1 MADQPPA
8 PLALPP
14 AAPSPTIEGEFARLV
29 AIMRHLR
36 SPAGCPWDREQ
47 TWDTLKRFVLEEACE
62 VVDAIERGDAA
73 GLCGEI
79 GDLVFEGVFL
89 AQVAADRGAF
99 TMREA
104 LAAVNEKLIRR
115 HPHVFASPSAHAGAA
130 PSPITTPAAV
140 VAQWHEIKARERAEA
155 GEVPESVLSGVPL
168 ALPALARAAELGRRA
183 ARVGFDWSDA
193 RQVLDKVEEEIAELR
208 EAVAS
213 GGHAALEAELGDLLF
228 ALAQWARK
236 QGLDA
241 EAALRGANARFA
253 ARFRDVEAQVAA
265 SGHPFE
271 HFTLDELEAFWR
283 AAKSRRNVDR

>member
-8 PLALPP
+8 PPP
-14 AAPSPTIEGEFARLV
+14 AAPSPTAEGEFARLV

-89 AQVAADRGAF
+89 AQVAADHGAF
-99 TMREA
+99 TLREA

-115 HPHVFASPSAHAGAA
+115 HPHVFASPDLPAA
-130 PSPITTPAAV
+130 PAASPITTPDAV

-155 GEVPESVLSGVPL
+155 GEATGSVLSGVPL
-168 ALPALARAAELGRRA
+168 ALPALARAEELGRRA
-183 ARVGFDWSDA
+183 ARVGFDWPDA
-193 RQVLDKVEEEIAELR
+193 AQVLDKVEEEIAELR
-208 EAVAS
+208 EAAAS
-213 GGHAALEAELGDLLF
+213 GTRADVEAELGDLLF
-228 ALAQWARK
+228 ALAQWARAH
-236 QGLDA
+236 GLDA
-241 EAALRGANARFA
+241 EAALRGANARFT
-253 ARFRDVEAQVAA
+253 ARFQEVEARVAE
-265 SGHPFE
+265 SGRSFE
-271 HFTLDELEAFWR
+271 RFTLDELEAFWQ
-283 AAKSRRNVDR
+283 AAKRRHGTRG

>member
-1 MADQPPA
+1 MTDQPPA
-8 PLALPP
+8 PLAPPP
-14 AAPSPTIEGEFARLV
+14 AAPSPTAEGEFARLV

-99 TMREA
+99 TLREA

-115 HPHVFASPSAHAGAA
+115 HPHVFASPHLPAGAA
-130 PSPITTPAAV
+130 PSPITTAAAV
-140 VAQWHEIKARERAEA
+140 VAQWHEIKARERVEA
-155 GEVPESVLSGVPL
+155 GEASDSVLSGVPL

-183 ARVGFDWSDA
+183 ARVGFDWPDA
-193 RQVLDKVEEEIAELR
+193 AQVLDKVEEEMAELR
-208 EAVAS
+208 EATAS
-213 GGHAALEAELGDLLF
+213 GGHEALEAELGDLLF
-228 ALAQWARK
+228 ALVQWARK

-241 EAALRGANARFA
+241 ETALRGANARFA
-253 ARFRDVEAQVAA
+253 ARFRDVEARVAA
-265 SGHPFE
+265 SGRPFE
-271 HFTLDELEAFWR
+271 QFTLDELDALWQ
-283 AAKSRRNVDR
+283 AAKGRRHADR

>member
-8 PLALPP
+8 PPAPP
-14 AAPSPTIEGEFARLV
+14 PTAPSATAEGEFARLL

-47 TWDTLKRFVLEEACE
+47 NWETLKRFVLEEACE

-115 HPHVFASPSAHAGAA
+115 HPHVFASPDLPAA
-130 PSPITTPAAV
+130 PAGSPITTPAAV
-140 VAQWHEIKARERAEA
+140 VAQWQEIKARERAEA
-155 GEVPESVLSGVPL
+155 GEAPGSVLSGVPL
-168 ALPALARAAELGRRA
+168 ALPALARAEELGRRA
-183 ARVGFDWSDA
+183 ARVGFDWPDA
-193 RQVLDKVEEEIAELR
+193 AQVLDKVEEEIAELR
-208 EAVAS
+208 EAAAS
-213 GGHAALEAELGDLLF
+213 GARADVEAELGDLLF

-236 QGLDA
+236 RGLDA
-241 EAALRGANARFA
+241 EAALRGANARFT
-253 ARFRDVEAQVAA
+253 ARFQDVEARVAA
-265 SGHPFE
+265 SGRPFE
-271 HFTLDELEAFWR
+271 RFTLAELETLWQ
-283 AAKSRRNVDR
+283 AAKRRDDTHG